1 MFQPSLIIHKLIS
14 KKKTES
20 SRGIRRK
27 VDALKTTKTKTESKI
42 PTITILIQVGLK
54 RLRHKK
60 RVKESRSPSR
70 P

>member
-1 MFQPSLIIHKLIS
+1 MFQPSLIILKLIS

-42 PTITILIQVGLK
+42 PMIIILIQVGLK
-54 RLRHKK
+54 RRRRKK